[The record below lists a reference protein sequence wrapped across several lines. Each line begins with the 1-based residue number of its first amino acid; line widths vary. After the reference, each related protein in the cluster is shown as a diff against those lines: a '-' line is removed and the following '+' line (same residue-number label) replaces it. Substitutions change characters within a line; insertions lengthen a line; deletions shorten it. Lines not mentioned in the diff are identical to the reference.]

1 VWLKGSPY
9 EQKRGFRIQEQE
21 ILTAISY
28 TEGAMAFKRVA
39 SLVCILTLICVV
51 ASCAGKKKRTAIGA
65 GTGAAAGAG
74 IGAVIGHQSG
84 NAGTGAVIGA
94 ATGALVGGGI
104 GYYMDKQAEELERIE
119 ALEEVRREGDRI
131 VATMGEKLLF
141 EVDSAILKPTAIDGL
156 TEVAGVLN
164 RYPETKIMVRG
175 YTDSTGSEA
184 YNQELSERRAQSV
197 GNFLISKGVDATRI
211 TMLGF
216 GEQFPVASNDTTEGR
231 QKNRRVELEI
241 TALETQQE

>member
-1 VWLKGSPY
+1 MVLRKTVS
-9 EQKRGFRIQEQE
+9 I
-21 ILTAISY
+21 ICVLA
-28 TEGAMAFKRVA
+28 
-39 SLVCILTLICVV
+39 LICVV
-51 ASCAGKKKRTAIGA
+51 SACAGKKKRTAIGA

-84 NAGTGAVIGA
+84 NAGKGAVIGA
-94 ATGALVGGGI
+94 ATGALIGGGI

-141 EVDSAILKPTAIDGL
+141 EVNSAILKPTAIDGL
-156 TEVAGVLN
+156 TEVASVLN

-175 YTDSTGSEA
+175 YTDTTGSEV
-184 YNQELSERRAQSV
+184 YNQELSERRAKSV
-197 GNFLISKGVDATRI
+197 GNFLISKGVDATRV

-216 GEQFPVASNDTTEGR
+216 GEQFPVASNDTAEGR
-231 QKNRRVELEI
+231 QENRRVELEI
-241 TALETQQE
+241 TAVEAQTK